1 MAGIGFELRKLLR
14 KDSYFG
20 LVQAYGYAGVIS
32 SGPWVLSIIGV
43 MAVGLLSL
51 ALHTDAQEVI
61 SFLVSI
67 TYLTAFSLITGGWL
81 QLMLTRFF
89 ADRLYEERS
98 DLILPNLIGALLV
111 TTLTCL
117 GCGLLLWPLFSD
129 TSLIYRL
136 LMMACLIVL
145 SDIWILVTMLSGL
158 RSYHQVLIAFAVGY
172 GFTVLL
178 CLLLSSY
185 GLEGLLGGFLLGQSI
200 MMFWMLGLLMK
211 AFSANNELVSFDFL
225 NPDKVFYSLVA
236 ISVAY
241 NLGVW
246 ADKIVFWFNP
256 ITSLLVVGPLRSSL
270 IYDPPIFLA
279 YLSIIPGMGVF
290 LLRMEADFVDQCQAF
305 YDAIRAGK
313 TLKAIREHKL
323 LMIESIR
330 FSFMEIFKV
339 QMFTAIILIFMAKD
353 VLNLFNISENFEMLF
368 AVDIVAVG
376 IQVIL
381 LGIFNV
387 FFYLDK
393 RFIILGLTLFF
404 AVSNFLLTWLSLFL
418 DPAFYGFGFAGAV
431 LITTL
436 IGFVM
441 LNKTLAQLEYQ
452 TFMLQ
457 K

>member
-20 LVQAYGYAGVIS
+20 LVQAYGYAGIIS
-32 SGPWVLSIIGV
+32 SGPWVLSILGV
-43 MAVGLLSL
+43 MAVGLFSL
-51 ALHTDAQEVI
+51 ALHTDAQAVI

-89 ADRLYEERS
+89 ADRLYEER
-98 DLILPNLIGALLV
+98 LEHILPNLIGALLV

-117 GCGLLLWPLFSD
+117 CCGLLLWPLFEGE
-129 TSLIYRL
+129 SLIYRL
-136 LMMACLIVL
+136 LMIGCLMVL

-158 RSYHQVLIAFAVGY
+158 RSYNQVLLAFAVGY
-172 GFTVLL
+172 GGTVLF
-178 CLLLSSY
+178 CLLLHRY

-200 MMFWMLGLLMK
+200 MMFLMLNLLMK
-211 AFSANNELVSFDFL
+211 AFSANDLLSFDFL

-236 ISVAY
+236 ISVFY

-256 ITSLLVVGPLRSSL
+256 ITSISVVGPLRSSL

-305 YDAIRAGK
+305 YEAIRQGK
-313 TLKAIREHKL
+313 SLKAIRQHKTM
-323 LMIESIR
+323 MIESIR
-330 FSFMEIFKV
+330 LSFFEIFKV
-339 QMFTAIILIFMAKD
+339 QMLTAIVLIFMAKE

-376 IQVIL
+376 IQVML

-404 AVSNFLLTWLSLFL
+404 AVSNFLLSWLSLFL
-418 DPAFYGFGFAGAV
+418 EPAFYGFGFAGAV

-436 IGFVM
+436 IGFVL
-441 LNKTLAQLEYQ
+441 LNKTLYQLEYQ